1 MERKFDGQQ
10 YRTLQVVKVNEESRS
25 VNISF
30 SSENPVKRWGADEIL
45 DHSIGCCDLSRLQ
58 NIGVCLF
65 NHDYNKVIGR
75 ISDVKIDANRGLA
88 TITFDED
95 EQSDIIWQKVKN
107 GTLRGISVGYTV
119 DDYTY
124 IAEGTKSLDG
134 RFTGECYLVTR
145 WTPLEISVVS
155 VPADASVGIGR
166 SMDYMKDLMSR
177 GEKDKQV
184 DGVIAKYRAK
194 AEKYQRF
201 SNIL

>member
-1 MERKFDGQQ
+1 M
-10 YRTLQVVKVNEESRS
+10 
-25 VNISF
+25 
-30 SSENPVKRWGADEIL
+30 GAPA
-45 DHSIGCCDLSRLQ
+45 
-58 NIGVCLF
+58 V
-65 NHDYNKVIGR
+65 R
-75 ISDVKIDANRGLA
+75 IQK
-88 TITFDED
+88 ED
-95 EQSDIIWQKVKN
+95 EEVDK
-107 GTLRGISVGYTV
+107 GLRFARFIKASLVSE
-119 DDYTY
+119 YTY
-124 IAEGTKSLDG
+124 IAEDTKSLDG

-166 SMDYMKDLMSR
+166 SMDHMKDLMSR